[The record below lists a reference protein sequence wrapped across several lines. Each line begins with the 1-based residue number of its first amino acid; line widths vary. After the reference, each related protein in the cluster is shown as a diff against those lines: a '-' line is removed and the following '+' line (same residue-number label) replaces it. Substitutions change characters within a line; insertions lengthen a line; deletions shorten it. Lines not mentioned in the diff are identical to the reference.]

1 MAEEMRFHLEQ
12 RTADLAADGLTATEA
27 QLAAQRKFGNL
38 GSIQERARDT
48 RGWGWLERALKDF
61 RGALHQL
68 ARAPGFTVLAIV
80 TLGLGIGA
88 NTAMF
93 SVLNGILLKPLP
105 YSESAQLDR
114 LYRATPQNPEGY
126 FAPADWLDFQQAR
139 ASFGDAAAY
148 TAGHASLSDT
158 GQPAEMAYAGR
169 SSLNLFSLL
178 GIAPQLGRDFRPGED
193 TPGRD
198 RVVILSQ
205 RTWINRFGGRPDVI
219 GRTLRIDGEPHEII
233 GVLPAAFN
241 DWRHLGMVDFFRPLA
256 FTAEQATD
264 RLTPSLRI
272 IVRRTPAHSRAETA
286 GFIAAFG
293 ARLAAAFPEANAGS
307 TWRTVSLQATVVD
320 RQGPIMMKMLIGL
333 SGFVLLIACSN
344 LANLYLARTMA
355 RAREFAVRA
364 ALGASRAQLLRPLIA
379 ESLLLSLAGGA
390 CALILA
396 LWFRDWSAVRSTGE
410 NGEQVFFAIDGRV
423 LGWAFAAS
431 LVTALAFGLAPAL
444 FALRLDLNT
453 TLKSGGR
460 GATGS
465 RAHQRFGR
473 VLIIGQFAL
482 AMVLLAGAG
491 IFIRGLHDLN
501 HRRTGWES
509 ERLVTGTLLL
519 PSAHYAGPEAIAAFH
534 RLTLERI
541 SALPEV
547 ASASLSAFTPL
558 LNWSDTRRFYVEGR
572 ERPPAGHEP
581 AAVVNAVSH
590 QYFDTFGTRLLA
602 GRTFGE
608 RDGAGAPPV
617 YVVSQSAARSLFGT
631 ANPIGRRLAPVT
643 GDNLVWGEIVGVVSD
658 VRSIEAEIG
667 PPALQI
673 YQPMA
678 QDPRRH
684 NEFAVRTTGLAPAA
698 LVERIRT
705 TMAELDPDLPVRK
718 LQPADTAVTRAN
730 YQLAVL
736 RDILA
741 AMAILGLGLAA
752 LGIYGIIARTMAQ
765 RRGEFAIRL
774 ALGATIENVTRMV
787 LASGVKLALAGSV
800 FGLLGAFG
808 VAHLIASSFPGMQMH
823 GTGVLIGTT
832 VLLIAIALF
841 ACWLP
846 ARRASPVDAIAVL
859 RAE

>member
-12 RTADLAADGLTATEA
+12 RAADLAADGVPGEEA
-27 QLAAQRKFGNL
+27 HRAAQRRFGNL

-48 RGWGWLERALKDF
+48 RGWCGLERACKDF

-68 ARAPGFTVLAIV
+68 ARAPGFTVLAIG

-105 YSESAQLDR
+105 YADSAQLDR
-114 LYRATPQNPEGY
+114 LYRATAQQADGH
-126 FAPADWLDFQQAR
+126 FSPADWRDFQRAR
-139 ASFGDAAAY
+139 ASYGDAAAY
-148 TAGHASLSDT
+148 AAGHTSLSDP

-205 RTWINRFGGRPDVI
+205 RTWTNRFGGRPDVI
-219 GRTLRIDGEPHEII
+219 GRTLRIDGEPHQII

-256 FTAEQATD
+256 FTPEQATD
-264 RLTPSLRI
+264 RLGTSLRV

-286 GFIAAFG
+286 GFIAGFG
-293 ARLAAAFPEANAGS
+293 TRLAAEFPAANAGS
-307 TWRTVSLQATVVD
+307 TWRMVSLQTTVVD
-320 RQGPIMMKMLIGL
+320 RQGPVMMKMLIGL

-410 NGEQVFFAIDGRV
+410 NGEQVFFALDGRV
-423 LGWAFAAS
+423 LGWTFAAS

-460 GATGS
+460 GATGG
-465 RAHQRFGR
+465 RAHQHFGR
-473 VLIIGQFAL
+473 SLIIGQFAL
-482 AMVLLAGAG
+482 AMILLAGAG
-491 IFIRGLHDLN
+491 VFIRGLHDLN

-509 ERLVTGTLLL
+509 ERLLTGTLLL
-519 PSAHYAGPEAIAAFH
+519 PAAPYAGPEEISAFH
-534 RLTLERI
+534 RLALERL
-541 SALPEV
+541 SALPGV

-558 LNWSDTRRFYVEGR
+558 LNWPDTRRFHVEGR

-581 AAVVNAVSH
+581 AAAVNPVSH
-590 QYFDTFGTRLLA
+590 HYFDTFGTRLLA
-602 GRTFGE
+602 GRPFLD
-608 RDGAGAPPV
+608 RDRAGAPRV
-617 YVVSQSAARSLFGT
+617 YVISQSAARSLFGT
-631 ANPIGRRLAPVT
+631 ANPIGRRLAPVA
-643 GDNLVWGEIVGVVSD
+643 GDNLVWGQIVGVVSD
-658 VRSIEAEIG
+658 VRSIESETG
-667 PPALQI
+667 PVALQI

-678 QDPRRH
+678 QDPQRR
-684 NEFAVRTTGLAPAA
+684 NELAVRTTGLAPSS
-698 LVERIRT
+698 LVDRIRT
-705 TMAELDPDLPVRK
+705 TMAELDPDLPVRR
-718 LQPADTAVTRAN
+718 LQTADAAVARAN
-730 YQLAVL
+730 YQLSVL

-741 AMAILGLGLAA
+741 AMALLGLGLAA
-752 LGIYGIIARTMAQ
+752 LGIYGIMARTMAQ
-765 RRGEFAIRL
+765 RTDEFAIRL

-787 LASGVKLALAGSV
+787 LAAGVKLALTGSV
-800 FGLLGAFG
+800 LGLLGAFG
-808 VAHLIASSFPGMQMH
+808 VSHLIASSFPGMPVH

-832 VLLIAIALF
+832 LLLIAIALF

-846 ARRASPVDAIAVL
+846 ARRAGQVDAIAVL